1 MPIPLEQGQSQ
12 KDAKDIARL
21 QRKQTGKVKDIRRLL
36 CKALVHAVE
45 ADNGNEDA
53 REDMLSLLDAS
64 IERGMS
70 STAIRAGAGMVGKIR
85 KLLDRPASQAHAL
98 GLLLNAADMVAE
110 LDPVKAAEIRAI
122 ADTMD
127 NTQNHAEW
135 QAIATPQIRL

>member
-1 MPIPLEQGQSQ
+1 MPIPLEQGQSH
-12 KDAKDIARL
+12 KDAKAIARL
-21 QRKQTGKVKDIRRLL
+21 QRKQTGKTKDIRRLL
-36 CKALVHAVE
+36 YKALEHAVE

-53 REDMLSLLDAS
+53 REDMLAILDAS

-70 STAIRAGAGMVGKIR
+70 RRAIKAGGGMVGKIR
-85 KLLDRPASQAHAL
+85 ALLDRPASQAHAL

-110 LDPVKAAEIRAI
+110 LDPSKAAEIRAI